1 MLEMKKDTQ
10 AVKEEIEKKRIKNE
24 RKFSHWEKL
33 PNGGRKYWYEITGKS
48 GYKARYIKE
57 VNKKEETVK
66 FYQEIYDNNGN
77 LVEIHKK
84 FPVDLGHQPIR
95 RKR

>member
-24 RKFSHWEKL
+24 RNFSHWGKL

-48 GYKARYIKE
+48 GYKAHYIKE

-84 FPVDLGHQPIR
+84 FPVFFRLFDLPM
-95 RKR
+95 